1 MESTIQLLAD
11 IIYGGF
17 ALYSPLLFIIKF
29 AWKAKEN
36 LWGQLLLSSNL
47 LLLIASSLY
56 TLYYLITVAAVFSAG
71 RETQA
76 YQWRVL
82 GPYWY
87 SYWIMILARTLLPQI
102 LWIKKCR
109 KHYGIAL
116 LLAFLVASGAI
127 LERLIIFLTTLYRD
141 YLPSSWT
148 YYGTGFFEAA
158 ATLGVYTLLVLLV
171 YAINDGIG
179 NRSKLPSGSGGQ

>member
-1 MESTIQLLAD
+1 MDSPLLLLTN

-17 ALYSPLLFIIKF
+17 ALLAPLLFILKLS
-29 AWKAKEN
+29 WKAKTAFWN
-36 LWGQLLLSSNL
+36 DMLLSSNI
-47 LLLIASSLY
+47 LLLITSSLY
-56 TLYYLITVAAVFSAG
+56 TLYCLVYITDVFNDGIEA
-71 RETQA
+71 QA
-76 YQWRVL
+76 YRWRVM

-87 SYWIMILARTLLPQI
+87 SYWIMILGRTLLPQI

-116 LLAFLVASGAI
+116 LLAFFVASGVI

-148 YYGTGFFEAA
+148 YYSPGFFEAVA
-158 ATLGVYTLLVLLV
+158 VLAPYTVLVFLVYT
-171 YAINDGIG
+171 INSRIR
-179 NRSKLPSGSGGQ
+179 NRGKLRSASGKE